1 MKYKKALDSIV
12 NDGINLGAG
21 DYVDLD
27 ALKIAADVLKKV
39 ISGELVPVVRGVWE
53 GTADGYADGE
63 LVYDVWDCSEC
74 GYCIDDGTDDPDL
87 LPKYC
92 PNCGAKMDGG
102 L

>member
-39 ISGELVPVVRGVWE
+39 ISGELVPVVRGEWE
-53 GTADGYADGE
+53 GPADGYADGE